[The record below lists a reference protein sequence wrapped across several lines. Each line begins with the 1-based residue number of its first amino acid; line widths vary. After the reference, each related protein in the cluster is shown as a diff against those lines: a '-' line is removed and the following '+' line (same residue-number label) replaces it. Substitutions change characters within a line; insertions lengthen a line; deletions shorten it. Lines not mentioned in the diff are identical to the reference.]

1 MVNADACTARMIK
14 TAREKRE
21 ICSDLVDGPE
31 VNFLSMQPIGPRFLL
46 WRVPEKD
53 QLPKVCDKMFRSVL
67 PVLFV
72 DPSGHRLISA
82 NAVTGKILPRD
93 IEFLTDIFETN
104 QPKFDRF

>member
-1 MVNADACTARMIK
+1 
-14 TAREKRE
+14 
-21 ICSDLVDGPE
+21 
-31 VNFLSMQPIGPRFLL
+31 
-46 WRVPEKD
+46 
-53 QLPKVCDKMFRSVL
+53 MFRSVL

-82 NAVTGKILPRD
+82 NAVTAKILPRD